1 MKQDRNHPN
10 ARKLGDADRAPVQ
23 SIEARLTAVGG
34 TTSIGT
40 ASMHPH
46 GGTSIAPALEWRNVS
61 VDLGEFAVDDVSLRA
76 DPGSWICI
84 VGPTGAGKT
93 LLLEAAAG
101 FLAPTSGSV
110 FRDGI
115 DITRQPP
122 ERRSIAY
129 APQDDLLFP
138 HLDVHSNL
146 TFGSARTRSRE
157 PRPERLASELGISH
171 LLRRKIDAISGGEA
185 QRVAL
190 GRALLLD
197 AEVLLLDECTSALDD
212 ETRRI
217 VGRLL
222 QAERRR
228 RNLCIVQVTHDSSE
242 ARRLAD
248 TIVTMQRGK
257 VVEVQRRSRATP
269 DEGRLISMEMGRR

>member
-1 MKQDRNHPN
+1 MTHDRTHPN
-10 ARKLGDADRAPVQ
+10 ARTLGDADRAPVQ

-34 TTSIGT
+34 TF
-40 ASMHPH
+40 MHPH

-61 VDLGEFAVDDVSLRA
+61 VDLGEFVVDDVSLRA
-76 DPGSWICI
+76 DPGSWTCV

-101 FLAPTSGSV
+101 FLAPTSGAV

-122 ERRSIAY
+122 ERRGIAY

-138 HLDVHSNL
+138 HLDVRSNL
-146 TFGSARTRSRE
+146 TFGNGRMRSRGSRLE
-157 PRPERLASELGISH
+157 SLASELGISH

-212 ETRRI
+212 ETRRM

-257 VVEVQRRSRATP
+257 VVEIEQRPRTVP
-269 DEGRLISMEMGRR
+269 KEGRLISMEMGRR